1 MSDLG
6 NEIFAEAR
14 RDYRRALKWQGI
26 ALLGFA
32 FLHLAVIAPMVDVSA
47 RHAVAEANLG
57 GAESRKAAVDEIVSA
72 ARAFDTA
79 AQGEINTLIDDALQ
93 SKIEA
98 FRRLDE
104 PIAGLR
110 EIGPERAGGPEGEV
124 LIGQIWSGSG
134 QLLFQQQPVDAN
146 PLFKAEVPSMP
157 ANMRRAAAD
166 RVVGITDLRVRLNP
180 WVTKAIIDPTFERI
194 NRDLLAAMTAG
205 VVGRSEPIKAK
216 IEAAVAVGVARDE
229 PALVEVGA
237 LLTET
242 VAAARALHYQPPDD
256 PLWWTT
262 VTGKID
268 ALTPRDLRFAIGEI
282 EALGTLS
289 RNSTRL
295 VTAISSQSE
304 NLESEIAR
312 LEAVFDEARQDIAS
326 AFGLSAGL
334 PLSLDAVARWFPAL
348 LAAVFAGFIAWQ
360 VSTSEQN

>member
-1 MSDLG
+1 MRVIKLQFIW
-6 NEIFAEAR
+6 EI
-14 RDYRRALKWQGI
+14 
-26 ALLGFA
+26 
-32 FLHLAVIAPMVDVSA
+32 
-47 RHAVAEANLG
+47 
-57 GAESRKAAVDEIVSA
+57 
-72 ARAFDTA
+72 
-79 AQGEINTLIDDALQ
+79 
-93 SKIEA
+93 
-98 FRRLDE
+98 
-104 PIAGLR
+104 
-110 EIGPERAGGPEGEV
+110 
-124 LIGQIWSGSG
+124 
-134 QLLFQQQPVDAN
+134 
-146 PLFKAEVPSMP
+146 
-157 ANMRRAAAD
+157 
-166 RVVGITDLRVRLNP
+166 RVN
-180 WVTKAIIDPTFERI
+180 W
-194 NRDLLAAMTAG
+194 DLLAAMTAG

-282 EALGTLS
+282 EALDTLS

-360 VSTSEQN
+360 ASALGQLIFASSLRDDDKDGSTVIARLVSASGSAGAPFNRLRLVVLLAWSGLAVKFFNGRSSGWKA